1 MPALPW
7 GPPGRGQDPNWV
19 SDKVGEQPSITSCHC
34 QSYHAFPCTFF
45 SLSFCLETT
54 QLGPVFCPLLFCV
67 AFKMQPRSL
76 MTTIPSSSLYCW
88 PNNSYSSISLFWAIR
103 PYLTLL
109 ILYQNKVRVKFE
121 TWEH

>member
-54 QLGPVFCPLLFCV
+54 QLGPVFCPLLLCGLQNAAEV
-67 AFKMQPRSL
+67 PNDDHSRSPAS
-76 MTTIPSSSLYCW
+76 TVG
-88 PNNSYSSISLFWAIR
+88 A
-103 PYLTLL
+103 
-109 ILYQNKVRVKFE
+109 
-121 TWEH
+121 